1 MNTESNVLRE
11 SALDP
16 ERVATVSVSQTRP
29 FYWSVRR
36 ELWENR
42 WIYIGQLVVAGVF
55 LIGFLFNMTRWLD
68 TLRVLSA
75 KQPQYAAVLGHTWDI
90 VSMPYNIGAGALMG
104 TLILMTIF
112 YSSEALY
119 GERRDRSILFWKS
132 LPVSDATT
140 VLAKASIPLAILPL
154 LTFAMTMAI
163 HLIMLLLSSIV
174 LPASGIN
181 LASWWKGLAMFQMW
195 GMLLY
200 HILLAHVLWP
210 FPCYCWLILVSGW
223 ARRAPLLW
231 AALPVVVIGGLERL
245 VFGTAHF
252 AEMVGGRLIGSGAPT
267 DITSG
272 PMHFPTGPMTHLTP
286 LRYLG
291 SPSLWIG
298 LVVAAVFLALAVR
311 MRRYRDPV

>member
-11 SALDP
+11 SALDS
-16 ERVATVSVSQTRP
+16 ERVTAASASHTRP

-42 WIYIGQLVVAGVF
+42 WIYVGQLAVAGVF
-55 LIGFLFNMTRWLD
+55 LVGFLFNMARWLD
-68 TLRVLSA
+68 HMRSLSTTDPA
-75 KQPQYAAVLGHTWDI
+75 RHWEI
-90 VSMPYNIGAGALMG
+90 VSGPYNIGAGALMG
-104 TLILMTIF
+104 TLILMSIF
-112 YSSEALY
+112 YCSDALY

-132 LPVSDATT
+132 LPVSDLTT
-140 VLAKASIPLAILPL
+140 VLAKATIPLVILPL
-154 LTFAMTMAI
+154 LTFGVTI
-163 HLIMLLLSSIV
+163 VVHLIMLLLSSIV
-174 LPASGIN
+174 LPASGIGFSSMWRE
-181 LASWWKGLAMFQMW
+181 LGIFPLW

-200 HILLAHVLWP
+200 HLLLAHVLWP
-210 FPCYCWLILVSGW
+210 FPVSCWLILVSGW

-245 VFGTAHF
+245 IFGTAHF
-252 AEMVGGRLIGSGAPT
+252 AQMVGTRLIGSGAPT

-272 PMHFPTGPMTHLTP
+272 EMFPTGPMTDLTP

-291 SPSLWIG
+291 APGLWMG

-311 MRRYRDPV
+311 VRRYRDPV

>member
-11 SALDP
+11 SALES
-16 ERVATVSVSQTRP
+16 ERVVAASLSPTRP

-42 WIYIGQLVVAGVF
+42 WIYVGQLAVAGVF
-55 LIGFLFNMTRWLD
+55 LVGFVFNMTRWLD
-68 TLRVLSA
+68 KIRSLSTNDPG
-75 KQPQYAAVLGHTWDI
+75 KYWEI
-90 VSMPYNIGAGALMG
+90 ISEPYNIGAGALMG
-104 TLILMTIF
+104 TLILMIIF
-112 YSSEALY
+112 YSSDALY

-140 VLAKASIPLAILPL
+140 VLAKASIPVVVLPL
-154 LTFAMTMAI
+154 LTFAMTIAV

-174 LPASGIN
+174 LPASGISW
-181 LASWWKGLAMFQMW
+181 ASWWKELAIFQLW

-210 FPCYCWLILVSGW
+210 LPVYCWLILVSGW

-231 AALPVVVIGGLERL
+231 AALPVVVIGGLEKLIFHTSHFAHMVGTRL
-245 VFGTAHF
+245 FGT
-252 AEMVGGRLIGSGAPT
+252 GAPT
-267 DITSG
+267 DITMG
-272 PMHFPTGPMTHLTP
+272 EMFPTGPMTHLTP

-291 SPSLWIG
+291 SPGLWMG
-298 LVVAAVFLALAVR
+298 FVVAAVFLALAVR

>member
-11 SALDP
+11 SALDS
-16 ERVATVSVSQTRP
+16 ERAAAGSTSQTRP

-36 ELWENR
+36 ELWEHR
-42 WIYIGQLVVAGVF
+42 WIFVGQLAVAGVF
-55 LIGFLFNMTRWLD
+55 LLGFLFNMAHWLD
-68 TLRVLSA
+68 KMRSLSTTDPA
-75 KQPQYAAVLGHTWDI
+75 QYWETASL
-90 VSMPYNIGAGALMG
+90 PYNIGAGALMG

-112 YSSEALY
+112 YSSDALY

-132 LPVSDATT
+132 LPVSDLTT
-140 VLAKASIPLAILPL
+140 VLAKASIPLVILPL
-154 LTFAMTMAI
+154 LTLAVTMAV

-174 LPASGIN
+174 LPASGI
-181 LASWWKGLAMFQMW
+181 SFSSVWKELGIFPMW

-210 FPCYCWLILVSGW
+210 LPVYCWLILVSGW

-231 AALPVVVIGGLERL
+231 AALPVVVIGGLEKL
-245 VFGTAHF
+245 IFGTARF
-252 AEMVGGRLIGSGAPT
+252 AAMVGTRLIGGGAPT
-267 DITSG
+267 DVTTG
-272 PMHFPTGPMTHLTP
+272 EMFPTGPMTHLTP

-291 SPSLWIG
+291 APSLWIG
-298 LVVAAVFLALAVR
+298 FVVAAVFLAAAVR